1 MKKILL
7 AAILTSFVTTAFAG
21 WWEDS
26 KEMAADAWQNTK
38 EASVELKD
46 SAVEKWDEV
55 TSDKGSKAESDD
67 SGSLSD
73 ITKLGEKET
82 YVKAWE
88 GIKESAKNPSAPE
101 VDENGIPKE

>member
-46 SAVEKWDEV
+46 SAVEIGMK
-55 TSDKGSKAESDD
+55 
-67 SGSLSD
+67 
-73 ITKLGEKET
+73 
-82 YVKAWE
+82 
-88 GIKESAKNPSAPE
+88 
-101 VDENGIPKE
+101 

>member
-7 AAILTSFVTTAFAG
+7 VTILAAFVTTANAS

-26 KEMAADAWQNTK
+26 KDMAAGAWQNTK
-38 EASVELKD
+38 EASIELKD
-46 SAVEKWDEV
+46 SAVEKWNEV
-55 TSDKGSKAESDD
+55 TSNQESKADSNN
-67 SGSLSD
+67 SGSFSD

-88 GIKESAKNPSAPE
+88 GIKESAKNPSVPH

>member
-7 AAILTSFVTTAFAG
+7 ATTLMALVTSANAG

-38 EASVELKD
+38 QASVELKD

-55 TSDKGSKAESDD
+55 TSDKGSKAESDG

-88 GIKESAKNPSAPE
+88 GIKESAKNPSAPH

>member
-7 AAILTSFVTTAFAG
+7 ATILTAFVTTAYAG

-38 EASVELKD
+38 EASVELKE

-55 TSDKGSKAESDD
+55 TSNKDSKVESDNA
-67 SGSLSD
+67 GGLSA

-88 GIKESAKNPSAPE
+88 GIKESAKNPSVPH

>member
-7 AAILTSFVTTAFAG
+7 ATTLTAFVTTAYAG

-55 TSDKGSKAESDD
+55 TSDKGTKAESDN

-88 GIKESAKNPSAPE
+88 GIKESAKNPSAPH

>member
-1 MKKILL
+1 
-7 AAILTSFVTTAFAG
+7 
-21 WWEDS
+21 
-26 KEMAADAWQNTK
+26 
-38 EASVELKD
+38 
-46 SAVEKWDEV
+46 
-55 TSDKGSKAESDD
+55 
-67 SGSLSD
+67 LSD

>member
-7 AAILTSFVTTAFAG
+7 ATALMASLTSANAG

-26 KEMAADAWQNTK
+26 KEIAADAWQTTQ
-38 EASVELKD
+38 EASVNLKD
-46 SAVEKWDEV
+46 SAVTKWDEV
-55 TSDKGSKAESDD
+55 TSGKDAKADSDD

-73 ITKLGEKET
+73 ITSLGEKET

-88 GIKESAKNPSAPE
+88 GIKESAKNPSAPQ
-101 VDENGIPKE
+101 VDEIGIPKE